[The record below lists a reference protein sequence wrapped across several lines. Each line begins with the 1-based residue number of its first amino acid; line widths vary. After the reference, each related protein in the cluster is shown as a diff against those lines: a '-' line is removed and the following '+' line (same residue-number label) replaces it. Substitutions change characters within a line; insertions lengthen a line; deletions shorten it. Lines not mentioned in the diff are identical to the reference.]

1 MSIDFGCS
9 LWPQNLTFHLG
20 TAGQRVPKGRG
31 VSQQAALCTSVESM
45 YWESSQAAG
54 PGTL

>member
-20 TAGQRVPKGRG
+20 TAGQKLPKERG
-31 VSQQAALCTSVESM
+31 VLQQAALRTSVESM
-45 YWESSQAAG
+45 SWESGEAAG
-54 PGTL
+54 AGTL